1 MDYVIQTQFQG
12 PGFVAVP
19 NHVAQ
24 NAALSPEALGVLVYF
39 ASLPAGFVL
48 RVSSVRERFNL
59 GKDRW
64 QRIARE
70 LRDVGAMEVEAVPS
84 QGGRFTG
91 KRVLV
96 RWPDAETES
105 RKTRPSVRKP
115 ENPAFGPKA
124 GKPANQSRE
133 TRQPEPENPAPYK
146 DNEQHLKR
154 SVAKPAAKPRR
165 LPLDSGGAAD
175 GPDHIKQQADHLN
188 AFQRSAVLQGRACVV
203 AGVLLRPGMT
213 EFETLQAHLSA
224 ADRLARSRAF
234 AAKRGVPDVRVSV

>member
-105 RKTRPSVRKP
+105 RKTRQP
-115 ENPAFGPKA
+115 EPGNPPTRA
-124 GKPANQSRE
+124 GKPGS
-133 TRQPEPENPAPYK
+133 
-146 DNEQHLKR
+146 L
-154 SVAKPAAKPRR
+154 
-165 LPLDSGGAAD
+165 
-175 GPDHIKQQADHLN
+175 
-188 AFQRSAVLQGRACVV
+188 
-203 AGVLLRPGMT
+203 
-213 EFETLQAHLSA
+213 
-224 ADRLARSRAF
+224 
-234 AAKRGVPDVRVSV
+234 